1 MVIVITIVVLQIV
14 TFSISKVV
22 DFISIPEKEVTVNA
36 PADME
41 DAFSA
46 ALKKTDLKNDYK
58 VVITS
63 DEKGRY
69 FCRI

>member
-1 MVIVITIVVLQIV
+1 MSWKKNLEVLVITIIVLQIT
-14 TFSISKVV
+14 TFFISKVV

-46 ALKKTDLKNDYK
+46 ALK
-58 VVITS
+58 
-63 DEKGRY
+63 
-69 FCRI
+69 

>member
-1 MVIVITIVVLQIV
+1 MSWKKNFVVIVITIVVLQIG

-46 ALKKTDLKNDYK
+46 
-58 VVITS
+58 
-63 DEKGRY
+63 
-69 FCRI
+69 